1 MAIKIGEVHT
11 FPNPECSKAQVVK
24 ILEESAEVFS
34 AWEMYHGWPTDDET
48 AIALLRGRVV
58 DECADTIMAVC
69 NLIAA
74 LGVDDMRESM
84 RECEQRN
91 RERGRM

>member
-34 AWEMYHGWPTDDET
+34 AFEKWQILDTGT
-48 AIALLRGRVV
+48 AQRRIV

-69 NLIAA
+69 NLMAA